1 MSVDTHRLAEVEGL
15 RLAKGAHDSFAS
27 GAGVMEAV
35 AYVAGELFSDHPG
48 CASPVL
54 SALLRTWND
63 CLDDDARQRLK
74 PYVARLV
81 GTAGSEHDE
90 VRRREMLWE
99 WVLSTLVPRW
109 LETAGM
115 HAEAEH
121 VRVDG
126 RLALAHVRDK
136 AWESRMAA
144 RDRVEALVRDYIES
158 DSASAR
164 AAPAAAVYEAAAF
177 AAAAYVAAAAC
188 AASAAEPS
196 DADDLLANAAAF
208 LDAAGTAAACL
219 DQDTDAYV
227 AYAADADSAAAAGYA
242 YAEAA
247 WSDTVRELQESAF
260 ELLDRLIDVR
270 RDVTGD
276 IGR

>member
-1 MSVDTHRLAEVEGL
+1 MSVDSDRLAEIEAL
-15 RLAKGAHDSFAS
+15 RLGKGAHDSFAD

-35 AYVAGELFSDHPG
+35 AYIAGEPFSDHPG

-54 SALLRTWND
+54 GALLRAWND
-63 CLDDDARQRLK
+63 RLDDATRQRLK
-74 PYVARLV
+74 PYVSRLV

-90 VRRREMLWE
+90 GRRREALWE
-99 WVLSTLVPRW
+99 WVLGTLVPRW
-109 LETAGM
+109 LEIAGM

-126 RLALAHVRDK
+126 RLALAYVRDK

-144 RDRVEALVRDYIES
+144 RARVEALVREYIES
-158 DSASAR
+158 ASASAH

-177 AAAAYVAAAAC
+177 AAAAYVSEAAY
-188 AASAAEPS
+188 AASAAELS

-208 LDAAGTAAACL
+208 LDAAGAAAACL

-227 AYAADADSAAAAGYA
+227 AYAADADSATAAGYA
-242 YAEAA
+242 YVEAA
-247 WSDTVRELQESAF
+247 WSATVRELQDSAF
-260 ELLDRLIDVR
+260 DLLDRLIDVR
-270 RDVTGD
+270 HNVP
-276 IGR
+276 

>member
-1 MSVDTHRLAEVEGL
+1 MSVDSDRLAHVEAL
-15 RLAKGAHDSFAS
+15 RLGKGPHDSFAD

-35 AYVAGELFSDHPG
+35 AYIAGEPISDHPR

-54 SALLRTWND
+54 GAVLRAWND
-63 CLDDDARQRLK
+63 CLDDETRQRLK

-81 GTAGSEHDE
+81 GTGGSEHDDA
-90 VRRREMLWE
+90 RRRDALWA
-99 WVLSTLVPRW
+99 WVLGTLVPRW

-115 HAEAEH
+115 LAEAEQ

-126 RLALAHVRDK
+126 RQALADVRDK
-136 AWESRMAA
+136 AWENRMAA
-144 RDRVEALVRDYIES
+144 RARVEALVRDYIDS
-158 DSASAR
+158 DSASAH

-177 AAAAYVAAAAC
+177 AAAAYVAEAAC

-219 DQDTDAYV
+219 DEETDAYV
-227 AYAADADSAAAAGYA
+227 AYAAGADSAVAAGYA
-242 YAEAA
+242 YVEAA
-247 WSDTVRELQESAF
+247 WSASVRELQESAF
-260 ELLDRLIDVR
+260 DLLDRLIDVR
-270 RDVTGD
+270 RDLT
-276 IGR
+276 